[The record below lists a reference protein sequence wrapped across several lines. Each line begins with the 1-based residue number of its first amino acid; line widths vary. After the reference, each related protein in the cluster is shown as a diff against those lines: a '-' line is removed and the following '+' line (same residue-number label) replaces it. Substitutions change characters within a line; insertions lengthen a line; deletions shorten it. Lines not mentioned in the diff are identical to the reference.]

1 MRLRI
6 MERSSVDL
14 MDVLAFVRVVE
25 TGAFARAAERMGM
38 SKSILSRRV
47 ARLEEQLGAKLLTR
61 TAQGA
66 HPTDIG
72 DAYFARASNILADL
86 DAAREVVADAVTQ
99 VAGSIRLAAP
109 LSFGTDCLG
118 RPEERRVGKEWAGT
132 CKSRW

>member
-1 MRLRI
+1 MLCCFCVFKQKTAYELRISDWSSDVCSSDLIMRLRI

-99 VAGSIRLAAP
+99 V
-109 LSFGTDCLG
+109 
-118 RPEERRVGKEWAGT
+118 
-132 CKSRW
+132 

>member
-1 MRLRI
+1 MLCCFCVFKQKTAYELRISDWSSDVCSSDLIMRLRI

-61 TAQGA
+61 TAQELG
-66 HPTDIG
+66 
-72 DAYFARASNILADL
+72 RASC
-86 DAAREVVADAVTQ
+86 RE
-99 VAGSIRLAAP
+99 
-109 LSFGTDCLG
+109 
-118 RPEERRVGKEWAGT
+118 RV
-132 CKSRW
+132 CQYV

>member
-72 DAYFARASNILADL
+72 KASHARATAVPSRRPRLSSPIPGRGRLY
-86 DAAREVVADAVTQ
+86 ARRLRLPACGP
-99 VAGSIRLAAP
+99 AGH
-109 LSFGTDCLG
+109 GTAHSTKPG
-118 RPEERRVGKEWAGT
+118 RPPRTV
-132 CKSRW
+132 

>member
-1 MRLRI
+1 
-6 MERSSVDL
+6 
-14 MDVLAFVRVVE
+14 
-25 TGAFARAAERMGM
+25 MGM

-86 DAAREVVADAVTQ
+86 DAAREVVADAVTP
-99 VAGSIRLAAP
+99 VAGSIRLATP
-109 LSFGTDCLG
+109 LSFGTENLG
-118 RPEERRVGKEWAGT
+118 PAIADLARIHPKVSHDISPDARRDHRVGGGCNCARRTGPP
-132 CKSRW
+132 SG

>member
-6 MERSSVDL
+6 MERSSVEL

-38 SKSILSRRV
+38 SKSIISRRV
-47 ARLEEQLGAKLLTR
+47 ARLEEQLGAKPLTS

-66 HPTDIG
+66 HPTDTC

-99 VAGSIRLAAP
+99 GADRNDVA
-109 LSFGTDCLG
+109 
-118 RPEERRVGKEWAGT
+118 
-132 CKSRW
+132 

>member
-14 MDVLAFVRVVE
+14 MDVHAFVRVVE

-47 ARLEEQLGAKLLTR
+47 ERLAEQLGAKLPPR

-72 DAYFARASNILADL
+72 DAYFARASNIPADL
-86 DAAREVVADAVTQ
+86 APARPAAA
-99 VAGSIRLAAP
+99 AAP
-109 LSFGTDCLG
+109 TH
-118 RPEERRVGKEWAGT
+118 A
-132 CKSRW
+132 